1 MRYDKQHLLSLIP
14 SIYRVRDYLRED
26 PPHGPLEALIEAIAD
41 QIGGLELDIEQLYDD
56 LFIETCADWVVPYIG
71 DMIGYQPL
79 RGATAAVSSPRAEV
93 ANTIGYRRRKG
104 TLTVLETLA
113 DDVTGWAAVATESYT
128 QLAQTQHMHHLRPAR
143 TFTFSVRHPLPSL
156 ADRGLFLDLPRI
168 VDVRRIGSGRGVWN
182 IPNVAIHLH
191 RIEASHVT
199 GGDAAAVDAAHPE
212 RFTFHPLGLDM
223 PLFQPDP
230 ERPSA
235 ADRVRAAL
243 PQDVPAVA
251 SRRLLFG
258 ELQRRRVMIAAG
270 QTADFIEEQA
280 VGFSAK
286 TPVVAVS
293 VGGVSI
299 DPQFLQICDLS
310 QWTGSTLAG
319 IRASIDPVLGRLVLA
334 DDPAGARVS
343 VDYWQGSPGPFGA
356 GAYPRT
362 DPVSTVNVAPT
373 DDLAAAITAALA
385 APAADVRVGNSA
397 TYGGDLTMALAA
409 NQKLTLRAGSAS
421 RPVVDGAITVNL
433 GDKSELTLIGFV
445 VADGLV
451 VTGAAGAIKIQQCTV
466 RPAAAATAVS
476 WQGSSGGSLAVAR
489 SLLGPVRVDPRLLV
503 EVSESAVDA
512 GADANAAIDSSVAG
526 VIGAILS
533 LDRVTVIGTVRVREI
548 RLVQNSLITGL
559 VSSTRT
565 QHGCVRFTY
574 LPRASVTP
582 HRYECQP
589 ESAAR
594 RAVAAAGEAGA
605 TAAQIAAAD
614 AAAIARVRPDFTSLD
629 NAHPAYAQLGA
640 RCAVELRGGAEDGSE
655 MGMFWS
661 LQQIHKENNLRK
673 RLAEY
678 LRIGL
683 EVGVRNVS

>member
-14 SIYRVRDYLRED
+14 SVYRVRDYLRED

-113 DDVTGWAAVATESYT
+113 DDVTGWPAVATESYT
-128 QLAQTQHMHHLRPAR
+128 QLAQTQHMNHLRPAR
-143 TFTFSVRHPLPSL
+143 TFTFSVREPLPSL

-191 RIEASHVT
+191 RIEAYHVT

-212 RFTFHPLGLDM
+212 RFTFHPLGLDT
-223 PLFQPDP
+223 PLFQP
-230 ERPSA
+230 ERALA
-235 ADRVRAAL
+235 ADQVRAGR

-251 SRRLLFG
+251 SRRLLYA
-258 ELQRRRVMIAAG
+258 ELQGRRVMIAAG
-270 QTADFIEEQA
+270 ETAKFIDEHA
-280 VGFSAK
+280 VGFTEK
-286 TPVVAVS
+286 DPVLGIS
-293 VGGVSI
+293 VGGVRI
-299 DPQFLQICDLS
+299 DPGLLQICDLS
-310 QWTGSTLAG
+310 DWTGSSLAG
-319 IRASIDPVLGRLVLA
+319 IRASIDPALGRIVLA
-334 DDPAGARVS
+334 TDPAGARVS
-343 VDYWQGSPGPFGA
+343 VDYWHGSPGAFGA
-356 GAYPRT
+356 GAYPRA
-362 DPVSTVNVAPT
+362 DPPSAADVAAT

-385 APAADVRVGNSA
+385 APVADVRVGNSA
-397 TYGGDLTMALAA
+397 TYGGDLAITLAA
-409 NQKLTLRAGSAS
+409 NQKLTLRAGSRS
-421 RPVVDGAITVNL
+421 RPVVDGAMTVNL
-433 GDKSELTLIGFV
+433 GDNAQLTLIGFM
-445 VADGLV
+445 VADGVV
-451 VTGAAGAIKIQQCTV
+451 VTGGKGAVEIRQCTV
-466 RPAAAATAVS
+466 RPTAGIAVS
-476 WQGSSGGSLAVAR
+476 WQGTNGGSLVAAQ

-512 GADANAAIDSSVAG
+512 GADASAAIDSTVAG
-526 VIGAILS
+526 VVGGILS

-548 RLVQNSLITGL
+548 RLVQNSLITGT
-559 VSSTRT
+559 VTSTRT
-565 QHGCVRFTY
+565 QQGCVRFTY

-582 HRYECQP
+582 RRYECQP

-594 RAVAAAGEAGA
+594 RAVAAATEAGA
-605 TAAQIAAAD
+605 TAAQVAAVD

-629 NAHPAYAQLGA
+629 IAHPAYAQLGA
-640 RCAVELRGGAEDGSE
+640 RCALELRGGAEDGSE

>member
-14 SIYRVRDYLRED
+14 SIYRVRDYLRDD
-26 PPHGPLEALIEAIAD
+26 PPHGPLEALIEAIAA
-41 QIGGLELDIEQLYDD
+41 QVGGLELDIEQLYDD

-71 DMIGYQPL
+71 DMVGYQPL

-104 TLTVLETLA
+104 TLTVLEKLA
-113 DDVTGWAAVATESYT
+113 DDVTGWPAVATESYA
-128 QLAQTQHMHHLRPAR
+128 QLAQTQHLNHIRKAR
-143 TFTFSVRHPLPSL
+143 TFTFSVQSPLPAL

-168 VDVRRIGSGRGVWN
+168 VDVRRVGSGRGIWN

-191 RIEASHVT
+191 RIAAYQVI

-223 PLFQPDP
+223 PLFQP
-230 ERPSA
+230 ERGLA
-235 ADRVRAAL
+235 VDQVRAGR
-243 PQDVPAVA
+243 PQDVPAPA
-251 SRRLLFG
+251 SRRLLHA
-258 ELQRRRVMIAAG
+258 ELQRRREMIAAG
-270 QTADFIEEQA
+270 QTAAFIQEHA
-280 VGFSAK
+280 VGFTTKDS
-286 TPVVAVS
+286 VVGIS
-293 VGGVSI
+293 VGGVII
-299 DPQFLQICDLS
+299 DPEFLQVCDLS

-319 IRASIDPVLGRLVLA
+319 IRASIDPALGRLVLA
-334 DDPAGARVS
+334 NDPAGARVS
-343 VDYWQGSPGPFGA
+343 VDYWQGSPGELGA
-356 GAYPRT
+356 GAYPRA
-362 DPVSTVNVAPT
+362 DPPSVANVAPT
-373 DDLAAAITAALA
+373 DDLATAITAALA
-385 APAADVRVGNSA
+385 VPVADVRVPNSA
-397 TYGGDLTMALAA
+397 TYGGDLTITLAA
-409 NQKLTLRAGSAS
+409 NQKLTLRAGSRS
-421 RPVVDGAITVNL
+421 RPVVDGAVTVNL
-433 GDKSELTLIGFV
+433 GDNAQLTLIGFV
-445 VADGLV
+445 VADGVV
-451 VTGAAGAIKIQQCTV
+451 VTGGPGVVEIRQCTV
-466 RPAAAATAVS
+466 RPPAAMAVS
-476 WQGSSGGSLAVAR
+476 WQGSSGGSLLAAR
-489 SLLGPVRVDPRLLV
+489 SLLGPVRVDPLLLV

-512 GADANAAIDSSVAG
+512 GADASAAIGSSVAG
-526 VIGAILS
+526 VVGGILS

-548 RLVQNSLITGL
+548 RLVQNSLITGT
-559 VSSTRT
+559 VTSTRT
-565 QHGCVRFTY
+565 QQGCVRFTF
-574 LPRASVTP
+574 LPRESVTP

-605 TAAQIAAAD
+605 TAAQIAAID

-629 NAHPAYAQLGA
+629 IAHPAYAQLGA
-640 RCAVELRGGAEDGSE
+640 RSAAELRGGAEDGSE